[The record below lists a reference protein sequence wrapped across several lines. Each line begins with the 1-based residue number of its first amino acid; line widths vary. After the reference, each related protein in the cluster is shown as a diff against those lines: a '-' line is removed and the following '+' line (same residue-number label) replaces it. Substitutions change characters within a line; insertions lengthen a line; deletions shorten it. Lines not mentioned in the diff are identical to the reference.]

1 MSLSA
6 EAVTKILE
14 NRFDWYSARAV
25 LRQAAE
31 RIGVPA
37 AGPFDAKALGGLAE
51 TLPSLGNH
59 VEGVIAALRQA
70 AEGTGKPAAPAA
82 HSPKAAEPAAA
93 PAQPAVSPS
102 APATAEAPAG
112 DAPAGEAP
120 TADASA
126 ADGGDG
132 GHKDA
137 KKKK

>member
-14 NRFDWYSARAV
+14 HRFDWYSARAV

-37 AGPFDAKALGGLAE
+37 AGPFDAQALGGLAD

-59 VEGVIAALRQA
+59 VEGVIAALRHA
-70 AEGTGKPAAPAA
+70 AEATGKPAAPGPA
-82 HSPKAAEPAAA
+82 PKAAEPAAA
-93 PAQPAVSPS
+93 PAHPAAAHPA
-102 APATAEAPAG
+102 APAA
-112 DAPAGEAP
+112 EAP
-120 TADASA
+120 TAETSA